1 LLEQVGD
8 TNKLNAVRPEDWN
21 KCVIIAKG
29 NRVTHYIN
37 GTMVGDVTDENQRRH
52 TRGLIAL
59 ELYTR
64 NTNNAAT
71 FLQFDDLKL
80 KKPSGSSTSVA
91 SSTR

>member
-1 LLEQVGD
+1 
-8 TNKLNAVRPEDWN
+8 
-21 KCVIIAKG
+21 
-29 NRVTHYIN
+29 
-37 GTMVGDVTDENQRRH
+37 MVGDVTDENQRRH

-80 KKPSGSSTSVA
+80 KKPSGSSTSVT
-91 SSTR
+91 SSTANLSKRETHSAIVADGRPQSHWIFSR